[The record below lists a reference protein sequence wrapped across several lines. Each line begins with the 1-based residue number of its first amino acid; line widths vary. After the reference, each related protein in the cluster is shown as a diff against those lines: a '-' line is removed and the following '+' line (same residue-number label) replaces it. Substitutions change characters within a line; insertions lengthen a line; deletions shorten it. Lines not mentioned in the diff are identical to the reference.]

1 MTVHVSDQIDKAR
14 AHNHA
19 AFVAYLSGGFPDVQG
34 SIDAAKTVVDAGAD
48 IVEIGFPYS
57 DPTMDGVIIQES
69 GQKALERGLKRGDM
83 FRIVEEVA
91 KTGAAVV
98 IMTYYNPIFVYGV
111 ENFARDLSNAGGAG
125 LITPD
130 LIPEEAGEWID
141 ASTAY
146 DLDRIFLVAPTSTD
160 ERIKKTVDATRGFV
174 YAASRMG
181 VTGLQTSV
189 ESSAEDLVR
198 RTREAGAPNVCVG
211 IGVSNREQAQEVGRY
226 ADGVIVGSALVQ
238 ALVKND
244 GDTAAGLRELRQ
256 VAEDIATGAHTT
268 REG

>member
-1 MTVHVSDQIDKAR
+1 MTVYVSDQINKAR
-14 AHNHA
+14 AQDHA

-34 SIDAAKTVVDAGAD
+34 SIDAAKTVIDAGAD

-57 DPTMDGVIIQES
+57 DPTMDGLVIQEA
-69 GQKALERGLKRGDM
+69 GKKALERGLKRGDM

-91 KTGAAVV
+91 TTGAAVV

-111 ENFARDLSNAGGAG
+111 DNFARDLANAGGAG

-130 LIPEEAGEWID
+130 LIPEEAGEWIE
-141 ASTAY
+141 ASNTY

-160 ERIKKTVDATRGFV
+160 ERIKKTVDASRGFV

-181 VTGLQTSV
+181 VTGVQTSI
-189 ESSAEDLVR
+189 ESDAEQLVR
-198 RTREAGAPNVCVG
+198 RTHAAGATNVCVG
-211 IGVSNREQAQEVGRY
+211 IGVSNREQAREVGQY

-238 ALVKND
+238 ALVKHD
-244 GDTAAGLRELRQ
+244 GDTKAGLRELRQ
-256 VAEDIATGAHTT
+256 VAEDIAAGAHSI